1 MKNVMYAAIAFAAIS
16 IGVVAIGVGKS
27 ANAFGDH
34 ITLSG
39 DLFVTCSGCN

>member
-34 ITLSG
+34 ISLSG
-39 DLFVTCSGCN
+39 GLTITCYGCN

>member
-27 ANAFGDH
+27 ANAFGDRISLTGNLT
-34 ITLSG
+34 IT
-39 DLFVTCSGCN
+39 CYGCN